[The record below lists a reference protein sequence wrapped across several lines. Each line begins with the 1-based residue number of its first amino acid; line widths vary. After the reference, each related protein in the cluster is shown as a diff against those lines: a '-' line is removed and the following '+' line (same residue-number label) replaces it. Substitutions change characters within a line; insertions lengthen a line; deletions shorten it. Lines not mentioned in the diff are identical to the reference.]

1 MTDSLVQAL
10 LADPDFISFVVSY
23 GASVAWDATKL
34 AAGFFK
40 PKGDEGGL
48 ETSFAA
54 LAADD
59 QLTRQAGHLINEIAQ
74 SSGLDPIKFASG
86 DVAILVSTI
95 SKFLNDASDRG
106 APLSEQLN
114 SRAKK
119 LGLVTGTMEDQAIS
133 RFVASVVVALVS
145 GPLGPSIQLATS
157 EKTLREVKSV
167 HSEQEKGFTEVL
179 SQLQQLGLGVQ
190 DLRELIPTLG
200 SAQPVRTTTMAD
212 GVVAQLFGSFRG
224 SCVTR
229 FADRKPDS
237 H

>member
-10 LADPDFISFVVSY
+10 LADPNFISFVVSY

-34 AAGFFK
+34 AAGFLK

-48 ETSFAA
+48 ETGFAA

-106 APLSEQLN
+106 APLLGSGVGR
-114 SRAKK
+114 RA
-119 LGLVTGTMEDQAIS
+119 GEWPGAAEDLSYIS
-133 RFVASVVVALVS
+133 HAM
-145 GPLGPSIQLATS
+145 QLANTVTLAAGS
-157 EKTLREVKSV
+157 TAVLVQSGHGKTE
-167 HSEQEKGFTEVL
+167 E
-179 SQLQQLGLGVQ
+179 
-190 DLRELIPTLG
+190 
-200 SAQPVRTTTMAD
+200 
-212 GVVAQLFGSFRG
+212 
-224 SCVTR
+224 
-229 FADRKPDS
+229 
-237 H
+237 